1 MRRWDWRTII
11 AIVIE
16 FSVAVV
22 LLPRW
27 IPALML
33 AEGNQMPET
42 WESWWI
48 PMSAIFNGG
57 MAVVEAVA
65 IAYVFYA
72 WHHTTGQEAKRLL
85 VLIALMLITFSMVLA
100 PFVASSVGNVAIKEL
115 LENPGQYGMSLIWG
129 TAVVLSTSFTVMA
142 VGIAQG
148 TGGNKKTVEFCW
160 CGQVIGDDHKSTDH
174 IDEIVEVG
182 SPIDAVEYLREK
194 YSESRNLVI
203 PPIPNI
209 VEVAR
214 TIKNE
219 VHSAQSE

>member
-11 AIVIE
+11 AVIIE

-33 AEGNQMPET
+33 AEGNTMPEA

-72 WHHTTGQEAKRLL
+72 WHHTSGQEAKRLL

-148 TGGNKKTVEFCW
+148 TGKKERMFEFCW
-160 CGQVIGDDHKSTDH
+160 CGQVIGDDHKPADH
-174 IDEIVEVG
+174 VDEIVEIG
-182 SPIDAVEYLREK
+182 SPVEAVEYLKEK
-194 YSESRNLVI
+194 YSTSRNTVL
-203 PPIPNI
+203 PAIPNI
-209 VEVAR
+209 PDVAR
-214 TIKNE
+214 IIRDE
-219 VHSAQSE
+219 VHSD

>member
-1 MRRWDWRTII
+1 MRKWDWRTII
-11 AIVIE
+11 AVVIE

-33 AEGNQMPET
+33 AEGNEMPVT

-48 PMSAIFNGG
+48 PMSAVFNGG

-72 WHHTTGQEAKRLL
+72 WHHASGQEAKRLL
-85 VLIALMLITFSMVLA
+85 TLIALMLITFSMVLA
-100 PFVASSVGNVAIKEL
+100 PFVASSVGDVAIKEL
-115 LENPGQYGMSLIWG
+115 LENAGQYSMTLLWG

-148 TGGNKKTVEFCW
+148 TKNSSGEIKQFCW
-160 CGQVIGDDHKSTDH
+160 CGKEMHDQSEHAA
-174 IDEIVEVG
+174 EIAGFDSSFE
-182 SPIDAVEYLREK
+182 AMEYLEQK
-194 YSESRNLVI
+194 YGSNRNAILL
-203 PPIPNI
+203 PIPNV
-209 VEVAR
+209 VEIAR
-214 TIKNE
+214 IKHENI
-219 VHSAQSE
+219 STDSSK

>member
-1 MRRWDWRTII
+1 MRRWNWRTII
-11 AIVIE
+11 AVVIE

-33 AEGNQMPET
+33 AEGNTMPET

-48 PMSAIFNGG
+48 PMSAVFNGG

-72 WHHTTGQEAKRLL
+72 WHHTSGQEAKRLL

-100 PFVASSVGNVAIKEL
+100 PFVASSVGDVAIKDL
-115 LENPGQYGMSLIWG
+115 LESPGQYGMSMIWG

-148 TGGNKKTVEFCW
+148 TGTKKQKIEYCW
-160 CGQVIGDDHKSTDH
+160 CGEALGETHHPTDH
-174 IDEIVEVG
+174 VEEILAYE
-182 SPIDAVEYLREK
+182 SPIDAIEYLRER
-194 YSESRNLVI
+194 YTPSRNEII
-203 PPIPNI
+203 PPLPNI
-209 VEVAR
+209 VELV
-214 TIKNE
+214 KVKHDNE
-219 VHSAQSE
+219 NIHSN

>member
-1 MRRWDWRTII
+1 MRKWDWRTII
-11 AIVIE
+11 AVVIE

-33 AEGNQMPET
+33 AEGNEMPVT

-48 PMSAIFNGG
+48 PMSAVFNGG

-72 WHHTTGQEAKRLL
+72 WHHARGQEAKRLL
-85 VLIALMLITFSMVLA
+85 TLIALMLITFSMVLA
-100 PFVASSVGNVAIKEL
+100 PFVASSVGDVAIKEL
-115 LENPGQYGMSLIWG
+115 LENAGQYSMTLLWG

-148 TGGNKKTVEFCW
+148 TKNSSGEIKQFCW
-160 CGQVIGDDHKSTDH
+160 CGKEMHDQSEHAA
-174 IDEIVEVG
+174 EIAGFDSSFE
-182 SPIDAVEYLREK
+182 AMEYLEQK
-194 YSESRNLVI
+194 YGSNRNAILL
-203 PPIPNI
+203 PIPNV
-209 VEVAR
+209 VEIAR
-214 TIKNE
+214 IKHENI
-219 VHSAQSE
+219 STDSSK